1 MRSHAILAVFKRNVA
16 SYFSGLLGY
25 LFIVVFVVAGSL
37 LAFKSEFFAANQANL
52 DQLSAWYPLLLVFII
67 PAITMT
73 AWSDERK
80 LGTDE
85 LLFTLPATDVEIL
98 LGKYF
103 AVLAVYTTA
112 LVFSLTH
119 AMVLAWLG
127 DPDPWA
133 IATTYFGY
141 WLAGAALIGAGLFAS
156 VLTSSATVAFVL
168 GALFCA
174 APVGL
179 ELIPNLPDWVRALTI
194 GEQLRYFTLGIV
206 PISGLLYFIS
216 LTAFMLYLNVVMIGR
231 RHWGT
236 AGDHV
241 SVAIDVS
248 IYLGLLIIVGVA
260 WIFTGGGPTA
270 LGQTWYMIGIC
281 LLAAATLYCIFAALL
296 GAFPGRHY
304 SVRIVALAA
313 ALVSVNYMAAQ
324 GAGRIDLTQEGLF
337 TLSET
342 TERIIDGVDAE
353 KPVVIQAYLSPS
365 VPEEYAEVH
374 RRLSGLLGQIDNK
387 GGRKVDVQVNY
398 IEPSS
403 EEAALAEQIGIL
415 PRSVQSERGG
425 KITVEDIFLGAII
438 QGPYSEVVVPFFDV
452 GTSVEYELTRSIGTV
467 SNAERSTIG
476 ILSTDAKLTGGFDM
490 QNFRQLPEWRIV
502 QELKKQYK
510 VEEILPGHEID
521 EEIDVL
527 IAVLPSSLTE
537 MEMENFLAY
546 VRTGKPVL
554 IFDDPLPVFG
564 RGAGVQLA
572 PLQPKP
578 AAGGGMMGMQQP
590 SEPKADG
597 GRLTGLMN
605 LLQAAWEKNDPTDPG
620 PAGEDFVVFDAFNPH
635 PEFADVVRPELMFIS
650 PKSGTVSAFNPDSD
664 VTSGLQE
671 LMAWFAGTIRPRQG
685 SEMEF
690 IPLMRTGSKLSGLL
704 DWSEITST
712 QPFFGMQIV
721 ENPRRII
728 DGDAHVIAAH
738 IKSKEDAA
746 QPLNVIFVADTDLIS
761 DDLFR
766 IQEGEL
772 FGLKIDNVTFVL
784 NAVDELAGNRD
795 YIELRKRRPK
805 LRTLEEV
812 ESQKEV
818 FQARANE
825 QIEDA
830 EKQAQE
836 KLDQAQERFD
846 AAVER
851 IEQDESLDP
860 RTKDQLILIARRQA
874 QDVLDEETREI
885 EQEKA
890 RIIDDLK
897 DETNRKVSEKE
908 FAAWFWGV
916 VLPPIP
922 AFLLMAVVLSIRV
935 MNEMTGVSPDRMVK
949 R

>member
-1 MRSHAILAVFKRNVA
+1 MRLHAIQAVFKRNVA

-25 LFIVVFVVAGSL
+25 LFIIVFVVAGSL

-67 PAITMT
+67 PAVTMT
-73 AWSDERK
+73 AWADERK

-98 LGKYF
+98 LGKYL

-119 AMVLAWLG
+119 AMILAWLG

-133 IATTYFGY
+133 LASTYLGY

-179 ELIPNLPDWVRALTI
+179 ELIPNLPDWLRALTI

-206 PISGLLYFIS
+206 PIGGVLYFIS

-236 AGDHV
+236 AGEQI
-241 SVAIDVS
+241 SVAIDV
-248 IYLGLLIIVGVA
+248 GVYVA
-260 WIFTGGGPTA
+260 VLVVCGVTWILTGGGSSSFGQSAYPYA
-270 LGQTWYMIGIC
+270 LAAF
-281 LLAAATLYCIFAALL
+281 AAATLYCFFALL
-296 GAFPGRHY
+296 LGSFPGRHY
-304 SVRIVALAA
+304 AVRIVALAA
-313 ALVSVNYMAAQ
+313 ALIGVNYVAAQ
-324 GAGRIDLTQEGLF
+324 AAGRIDMTQENLF

-342 TERIIDGVDAE
+342 TERIIDGVDPE
-353 KPVVIQAYLSPS
+353 KPVIVQAYLSPS
-365 VPEEYAEVH
+365 VPDEYAEVH
-374 RRLSGLLGQIDNK
+374 RRLSGLLGQIDNE
-387 GGRKVDVQVNY
+387 GGRKVDVQINY

-403 EEAALAEQIGIL
+403 EEAAQAEQIGIM

-425 KITVEDIFLGAII
+425 KITVEDIFLGALI
-438 QGPYSEVVVPFFDV
+438 QGPFSEVVVPFFDV

-467 SNAERSTIG
+467 SNAERPTIG
-476 ILSTDAKLTGGFDM
+476 ILNTDAKLTGGFDM
-490 QNFRQLPEWRIV
+490 QSFRQLPEWRIV

-510 VEEILPGHEID
+510 VEDILPDHEID
-521 EEIDVL
+521 EDIDVL
-527 IAVLPSSLTE
+527 IAVLPSSLTAPQ
-537 MEMENFLAY
+537 MENFLAY

-564 RGAGVQLA
+564 RGAGFQLA

-578 AAGGGMMGMQQP
+578 AQGGGMMGMQQP
-590 SEPKADG
+590 GEEKADG

-605 LLQAAWEKNDPTDPG
+605 LMQTAWERNDPTDPG

-635 PEFADVVRPELMFIS
+635 PEFADMIQAEMMFIS
-650 PKSGTVSAFNPDSD
+650 PKSGTASAFNPDSD

-671 LMAWFAGTIRPRQG
+671 LMAWFSGTIRPRQG
-685 SEMEF
+685 SDNEF
-690 IPLMRTGSKLSGLL
+690 TPLLRTGSRLSGLL
-704 DWSEITST
+704 NWDEITET
-712 QPFFGMQIV
+712 QGFFGPQIV
-721 ENPRRII
+721 RDPARVF

-738 IKSKEDAA
+738 IESTEDSR

-784 NAVDELAGNRD
+784 NAVDELAGNTD
-795 YIELRKRRPK
+795 YINLRKRRPQ
-805 LRTLEEV
+805 LRTLEEI
-812 ESQKEV
+812 ESQKKV
-818 FQARANE
+818 FQE
-825 QIEDA
+825 QMNKQIQDA
-830 EKQAQE
+830 EAQAKS
-836 KLDQAQERFD
+836 KLDKAQERFD

-851 IEQDESLDP
+851 IEKDTTLDP
-860 RTKDQLILIARRQA
+860 RTKDQLIRIARNQA
-874 QDVLDEETREI
+874 QDVLNEETREI
-885 EQEKA
+885 EQEKT

-897 DETNRKVSEKE
+897 DETNRKVSQKE
-908 FAAWFWGV
+908 FAAWFWGL

-922 AFLLMAVVLSIRV
+922 ASLLMLVVLSIRF
-935 MNEMTGVSPDRMVK
+935 MNEMTGVSPDRLVK